1 MLVFFKKCTRNV
13 FRRILAASICTVI
26 MALPAPACTD
36 VVVGKDASTDGSV
49 ITCHTADGAYYDAQ
63 IRFIPGQKFPPHTK
77 ADVFRNIV
85 MEERGGW
92 VKIGEIP
99 QVEETYGYFHVGY
112 PAMNEHRLAIGETT
126 IGQKEILKTVPNGG
140 KAILTIEQLEV
151 FALQRAKTAREAIAV
166 IGELSQKYGFLPSCG
181 TEGECLT
188 ITDPDEAWIFHI
200 FSTGFAWTPE
210 SGKPGSVWAAQRVP
224 DDEVVVVPNIA
235 RIRFIDPKDT
245 KNFMVSDNYMQHAID
260 NGLYD
265 PNSGK
270 PFDFQAAYSPATGND
285 DWALSSMWIRNRLYS
300 IHKALAPSK
309 EWDPYAPVNAYP
321 FSIKPEKK
329 VSVRDVMSLIRG
341 YHAGSVFDMT
351 ENPVWLI
358 ADKEN
363 KMQKSPLTTPFPTR
377 LQRQL
382 LRIPYSRS
390 VAVNSCAYS
399 WVSQMRKDLPEPVG
413 GVMWFGYDNPAHTLY
428 VPVYTGTRDTK
439 ETWKGNFDRDKFSF
453 DCAQWAFMLQDD
465 VVNWRY
471 QEAIKDLE
479 AIRNPIEDEFF
490 KNQSEIEKK
499 AVELYKEDPS
509 KAEKFLT
516 DYTIK
521 CMDKAEKAYWELN
534 FTSIAKYTNNR

>member
-1 MLVFFKKCTRNV
+1 MFKFKRHAFLRSFTAFVCLLSMIV
-13 FRRILAASICTVI
+13 PSF
-26 MALPAPACTD
+26 ACTD

-63 IRFIPGQKFPPHTK
+63 IRFIPGQKFPAGSK
-77 ADVFRNIV
+77 ADVFRNITL
-85 MEERGGW
+85 EERGGW

-112 PAMNEHRLAIGETT
+112 PAMNEHRVAIGETT

-166 IGELSQKYGFLPSCG
+166 MGELSYKYGLLPSCG

-188 ITDPDEAWIFHI
+188 VTDPDEAWIFHV

-210 SGKPGSVWAAQRVP
+210 SGKPGSVWVAQRVP

-245 KNFMVSDNYMQHAID
+245 KNFMVSENYMQHAID
-260 NGLYD
+260 NDLYD
-265 PNSGK
+265 PAGGE
-270 PFDFQAAYSPATGND
+270 PFDFQAAYTPATGND
-285 DWALSSMWIRNRLYS
+285 DWALSSMWVRNRLYT
-300 IHKALAPSK
+300 IHKELAPSRD
-309 EWDPYAPVNAYP
+309 WDPYAPVNSYP

-329 VSVRDVMSLIRG
+329 ISVRDVMGYIRS
-341 YHAGSVFDMT
+341 YHKGSVFDMS
-351 ENPVWLI
+351 ENPAWLVPGS
-358 ADKEN
+358 DG
-363 KMQKSPLTTPFPTR
+363 KMQKSALATPFPTR

-382 LRIPYSRS
+382 LNIPYSRS
-390 VAVNSCAYS
+390 IAVNGCAYS

-439 ETWKGNFDRDKFSF
+439 DTWKGDFDRDKFSF
-453 DCAQWAFMLQDD
+453 DSAQWAFILQDD

-471 QEAIKDLE
+471 QEAVKDLE
-479 AIRNPIEDEFF
+479 AVRDPIEDEFF
-490 KNQSEIEKK
+490 KNQAEIEKK
-499 AVELYKEDPS
+499 AADLFKEDPS
-509 KAEKFLT
+509 KATQFLT
-516 DYTIK
+516 DYTIE
-521 CMDKAEKAYWELN
+521 CMGKAEKAYWDLN
-534 FTSIAKYTNNR
+534 FTSIAKYINNR

>member
-1 MLVFFKKCTRNV
+1 MLCTRRNALLRV
-13 FRRILAASICTVI
+13 LSAVLCLSIFSTPV
-26 MALPAPACTD
+26 LACTD
-36 VVVGKDASTDGSV
+36 VVVGKDASVDGSV
-49 ITCHTADGAYYDAQ
+49 MTCHTADGAYYDAQ
-63 IRFIPGQKFPPHTK
+63 IRFIPGQKYPAGTMMP
-77 ADVFRNIV
+77 VYRNMT
-85 MEERGGW
+85 MEEPGGW
-92 VKIGEIP
+92 VKAGEIP

-112 PAMNEHRLAIGETT
+112 PAMNEHRVAIGETT
-126 IGQKEILKTVPNGG
+126 IGQKEILKTVPGAG
-140 KAILTIEQLEV
+140 KALLTIEQLEV
-151 FALQRAKTAREAIAV
+151 LALQRAKTARDAIRV
-166 IGELSQKYGFLPSCG
+166 MGDLSQKYGLMPSCG

-188 ITDPDEAWIFHI
+188 VTDPDEAWIFHV

-265 PNSGK
+265 PKSGE
-270 PFDFQAAYSPATGND
+270 PFDFQAAYTPATGND
-285 DWALSSMWIRNRLYS
+285 DWALSSMWVRNRLYT
-300 IHKALAPSK
+300 IYKALAPSR

-329 VSVRDVMSLIRG
+329 VSVRDIMGFIRG
-341 YHAGSVFDMT
+341 YHKGSVFDMT
-351 ENPVWLI
+351 LDPMWMVQGKDGTAQL
-358 ADKEN
+358 
-363 KMQKSPLTTPFPTR
+363 SPLTTPFPTR
-377 LQRQL
+377 LQRDL
-382 LRIPYSRS
+382 LKIPYSRS
-390 VAVNSCAYS
+390 IATNACAYS

-413 GVMWFGYDNPAHTLY
+413 GVLWFGYDNPAHTLY

-439 ETWKGNFDRDKFSF
+439 ESWKSNFDRDKLSL

-479 AIRNPIEDEFF
+479 AVRNPIEDEFF
-490 KNQSEIEKK
+490 KNQPEIEKK
-499 AVELYKEDPS
+499 AAALYKEDPA
-509 KAEKFLT
+509 KATKFLT
-516 DYTIK
+516 DYTIE
-521 CMDKAEKAYWELN
+521 CMAKAEKAYWDLN

>member
-1 MLVFFKKCTRNV
+1 MIRSRRNV
-13 FRRILAASICTVI
+13 FGRILLVSVCIL
-26 MALPAPACTD
+26 ALCLPSLACTD
-36 VVVGKDASTDGSV
+36 VVVGRDASTDGSV
-49 ITCHTADGAYYDAQ
+49 MTCHTADGAYYDAQ
-63 IRFIPGQKFPPHTK
+63 IRFIPGQKFPAGAK

-85 MEERGGW
+85 LEERGGW

-99 QVEETYGYFHVGY
+99 QVEQTYGYFHVGY
-112 PAMNEHRLAIGETT
+112 PAMNEHRVAIGETT

-140 KAILTIEQLEV
+140 KAIMTIEQLEV

-188 ITDPDEAWIFHI
+188 ITDPDEAWIFHV
-200 FSTGFAWTPE
+200 FSTGFTWTPE
-210 SGKPGSVWAAQRVP
+210 SGKPGSLWAAQRVP

-265 PNSGK
+265 PKSGE

-300 IHKALAPSK
+300 IHKALAPSR

-329 VSVRDVMSLIRG
+329 ISVRDVMSFIRG
-341 YHAGSVFDMT
+341 YHCDSVFDMSSH
-351 ENPVWLI
+351 PAWIV
-358 ADKEN
+358 ADEEGKAV
-363 KMQKSPLTTPFPTR
+363 KSPLTTPFPTR
-377 LQRQL
+377 LQRKL
-382 LRIPYSRS
+382 LKIPYSRS
-390 VAVNSCAYS
+390 VAVNGCAYS

-413 GVMWFGYDNPAHTLY
+413 GVLWFGYDNPAHTLY

-439 ETWKGNFDRDKFSF
+439 ESWKSNFDRDKFSF
-453 DCAQWAFMLQDD
+453 DSAQWAFMLQDD

-479 AIRNPIEDEFF
+479 AVRNPIEDEFF
-490 KNQSEIEKK
+490 KKQPEVEKK
-499 AVELYKEDPS
+499 AAELYKESPE
-509 KAEKFLT
+509 KATQFLT
-516 DYTIK
+516 DYTIE
-521 CMDKAEKAYWELN
+521 CMGKAEKAYWELN
-534 FTSIAKYTNNR
+534 ATSIAKYTNNR